1 MHGAAVL
8 AKENHDLRATNEK
21 RKQKRQRVKKQL
33 SHEGGMSVQEARELI
48 RRPNQASEAS
58 NSMRIEDDIVASQ
71 RATRAPPRCSDCRN
85 IGHRRLQCPNR
96 PGI

>member
-8 AKENHDLRATNEK
+8 TKENYDLRAANEK
-21 RKQKRQRVKKQL
+21 QKQKRQRSKKQ
-33 SHEGGMSVQEARELI
+33 SSYKDGISVQEARESI
-48 RRPNQASEAS
+48 NRQNQADEAVNSTQRISEG
-58 NSMRIEDDIVASQ
+58 ITSQ